1 MFLLGR
7 KKFDYVINDPPVST
21 DSKYADWR
29 AEDAQIRSCLWNSM
43 KSKISCSLVFIPTIK
58 LVWEQAKELYS
69 GVSNLKRICDL
80 HQNDFTLSLTDLSL
94 EDYYNKFKGI
104 CEELNIYQPISF
116 YVKTMK
122 K

>member
-7 KKFDYVINDPPVST
+7 KKFDYVISEPPIST
-21 DSKYADWR
+21 DSKYANWR

-43 KSKISCSLVFIPTIK
+43 DFKISCSLVFLPTAK

-80 HQNDFTLSLTDLSL
+80 HQNDFTLSLLICPWKTTITSL
-94 EDYYNKFKGI
+94 RV
-104 CEELNIYQPISF
+104 
-116 YVKTMK
+116 YVKNSIFISPSPFMLK
-122 K
+122 P